1 MERAKRPYS
10 IQKRASA
17 KKNRHIYYVQFRHP
31 ETGAYMTAVSS
42 GKSSKS
48 EALNWAD
55 EQLSSGK
62 VIAAEKKGILL
73 ETYAHE
79 FWDWDKSTYVKGKLL
94 RKQRIHRTHV
104 EKSAGY
110 LERHVL
116 PYFKGRTLASITPGE
131 IESWLLG
138 LGEKTGLKAR
148 SVNLIYT
155 AFRTLLKEAH
165 QQGITPTDPTLR
177 VRTLAEEKSSRGVLS
192 IAEAQKLL
200 TAEAIPTL
208 WRGNLRLFAANLL
221 AASTGMREGEIR
233 GLQVGQ
239 VFATHIHVK
248 FAWEQGH
255 GLKEAKWG
263 SIRNVSLPTSVAEV
277 LKKLIEASP
286 YQDPTDLVFYG
297 EKRGEPLHARLFIDS
312 LYTALAGIGI
322 DEASRKARKIDFHSW
337 RHFLNSISRGRVPD
351 EKLRLMTGHR
361 SVEMTDR
368 YTHLLEEDYIEIRK
382 VQEEVF
388 GAKTSQAGGNAIA
401 TEPFSAGISA
411 EDETADREK
420 AGLSAHASTLSQ
432 RALSQG
438 RIARRKVA
446 AQSR

>member
-10 IQKRASA
+10 IQKRTCA

-73 ETYAHE
+73 ETYARE

-155 AFRTLLKEAH
+155 AFRTVLKEAH
-165 QQGITPTDPTLR
+165 QQGIISADPTLR
-177 VRTLAEEKSSRGVLS
+177 VRTLAEEQSSRGILS
-192 IAEAQKLL
+192 IAEARVLFDPATIGTVWKGQV
-200 TAEAIPTL
+200 
-208 WRGNLRLFAANLL
+208 RLFTANIL

-233 GLQVGQ
+233 GLQVQ
-239 VFATHIHVK
+239 HVHEDYILVK
-248 FAWEQGH
+248 HAWEQGH

-263 SIRNVSLPTSVAEV
+263 SVRNVTIPKSVAEL
-277 LKKLIEASP
+277 LKKVITESP
-286 YQDPTDLVFYG
+286 YQEPEDLVFYG
-297 EKRGEPLHARLFIDS
+297 ESRDSPIHARRFIDS
-312 LYTALAGIGI
+312 LYAALAAIGI
-322 DEASRKARKIDFHSW
+322 DEEKRKARNLDFHSW
-337 RHFLNSISRGRVPD
+337 RHFLNSISRGKVPD
-351 EKLRLMTGHR
+351 EKLRLITGHR
-361 SVEMTDR
+361 TAAMTDR
-368 YTHLLEEDYIEIRK
+368 YTHILEEDFVEIRK

-388 GAKTSQAGGNAIA
+388 GAM
-401 TEPFSAGISA
+401 
-411 EDETADREK
+411 
-420 AGLSAHASTLSQ
+420 
-432 RALSQG
+432 
-438 RIARRKVA
+438 
-446 AQSR
+446 QSI